1 MNPQPDQI
9 LVTRRRNAM
18 AQRASAATRIDV
30 FERAVKRHP
39 GSIRIGIKG
48 KNTMGKK

>member
-1 MNPQPDQI
+1 MNPQPDPS
-9 LVTRRRNAM
+9 LVPSVAVGK
-18 AQRASAATRIDV
+18 DV
-30 FERAVKRHP
+30 FERAVNRHS

>member
-1 MNPQPDQI
+1 MNPQPDQS
-9 LVTRRRNAM
+9 LVI
-18 AQRASAATRIDV
+18 SAATGEDV